1 MSFDKVQAMLNH
13 ICEMQKL
20 LYDEHR
26 CETGLCKTCS
36 YNNTCR
42 MISNLLAAVMQ
53 EAWKQSE
60 RITEIFMKP

>member
-13 ICEMQKL
+13 ICEIQKL

-36 YNNTCR
+36 YNYICR
-42 MISNLLAAVMQ
+42 MIENLLTAVIHD
-53 EAWKQSE
+53 AWKTSE
-60 RITEIFMKP
+60 RTKETG